1 MRDFYLFSAVSE
13 FSLSTELRWKFNVK
27 GNPSK
32 KTLVRFILQDFK
44 EDVQIGSYIPLW
56 AANACVY
63 YIRAKLCVKGYK
75 KIDIDF
81 LIH

>member
-27 GNPSK
+27 GNRSK
-32 KTLVRFILQDFK
+32 KTLVRFIPQDFK

-56 AANACVY
+56 AKDLPLFRQC
-63 YIRAKLCVKGYK
+63 LCVLYTCQ
-75 KIDIDF
+75 IMR
-81 LIH
+81 